1 MSESDIL
8 TESQIREFFEENFEV
23 LRMEGG
29 HSLAPEVKDI
39 ALRQVLLYW
48 RKLRGVAEKVT
59 DTEVR
64 LTLPGQTTAKGRLFG
79 IEGVVDIVRDNDRVV
94 MYDVKTHDAESVRA
108 SPEPYELQIN
118 VYAHIWQN
126 LHQQPLDQTAV
137 IATAYPAPVKK
148 ALGPPRD
155 ELALETALD
164 QWEPLVE
171 LDFDPD
177 SVAETIADFGKVVD
191 CIEDGK
197 FSPATVAKLKRRVA
211 RGSRSFAE
219 DICGN
224 CDARFSCD
232 SYREFALAGRSNA
245 DKLIRQ
251 YFSDLGSDSER
262 DAWAIAALDVVAEL
276 PSVADLE

>member
-1 MSESDIL
+1 MSEAEIF
-8 TESQIREFFEENFEV
+8 TEEQIREFFEENFEV

-29 HSLAPEVKDI
+29 HSLAPEVKEI
-39 ALRQVLLYW
+39 ALQQVLLYW
-48 RKLRGVAEKVT
+48 RKLRSVAQKVT

-64 LTLPGQTTAKGRLFG
+64 LTLPGQTTAKGRPFG

-155 ELALETALD
+155 EPALEAALD
-164 QWEPLVE
+164 QWEPLVQ

-177 SVAETIADFGKVVD
+177 SIAETIADFGKVVD
-191 CIEDGK
+191 CIEEGK
-197 FSPATVAKLKRRVA
+197 FSPANVAKLKQRVA

-224 CDARFSCD
+224 CDARFSCE

-245 DKLIRQ
+245 DRLIRQ
-251 YFSDLGSDSER
+251 YFSDLGSELER
-262 DAWAIAALDVVAEL
+262 EAWAIAALDVVAEL